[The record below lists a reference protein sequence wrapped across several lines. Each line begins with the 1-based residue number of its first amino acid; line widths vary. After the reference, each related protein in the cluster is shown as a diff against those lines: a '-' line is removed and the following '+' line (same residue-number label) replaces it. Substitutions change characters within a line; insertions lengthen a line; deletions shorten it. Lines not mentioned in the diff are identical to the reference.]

1 MTDLNF
7 TAFLSVVSLL
17 ILRREDLFQPRVAA
31 LDEVLVKPDAL
42 LLQLG
47 VDRQVGLLKE
57 VVDGQVGDVFAA
69 TVRDQVPEEVETG

>member
-1 MTDLNF
+1 MADLNF

-42 LLQLG
+42 LLQLD

-69 TVRDQVPEEVETG
+69 AIRDQVPEEVETG

>member
-47 VDRQVGLLKE
+47 VDRQVGLLEE

-69 TVRDQVPEEVETG
+69 AIRD

>member
-47 VDRQVGLLKE
+47 VNRQVGLLKE

-69 TVRDQVPEEVETG
+69 AVRD

>member
-69 TVRDQVPEEVETG
+69 AVRD

>member
-69 TVRDQVPEEVETG
+69 AIRD